1 MRGFPHALVFVFM
14 VAPRSEPGVGTEEWW
29 SYFEESDVDDSNV
42 EIAHGLCW
50 TGKDFEKGISRV
62 DRGNWEDK

>member
-1 MRGFPHALVFVFM
+1 M
-14 VAPRSEPGVGTEEWW
+14 
-29 SYFEESDVDDSNV
+29 DDSNV